1 MTEKAKINQIVAD
14 WKKLETA
21 KEKEAFLKKV
31 KAGVAAKSASEL
43 AQGVKAIGEVV
54 HDLHGEVMQ
63 SSLETAAIE
72 VFPADDEEAR
82 LVEALLA
89 RMGVRYKVA

>member
-14 WKKLETA
+14 WKKLETEH
-21 KEKEAFLKKV
+21 EKEAFLKKV
-31 KAGVAAKSASEL
+31 KTGVATKSAGEL
-43 AQGVKAIGEVV
+43 VQAVKTIGEVV

-63 SSLETAAIE
+63 SFPETAAIE
-72 VFPADDEEAR
+72 VFPANAEEAR
-82 LVEALLA
+82 LVEAMLA

>member
-1 MTEKAKINQIVAD
+1 MTEKAKIHQIVAD
-14 WKKLETA
+14 WKKLETEH
-21 KEKEAFLKKV
+21 EKEAFLKKV
-31 KAGVAAKSASEL
+31 KAGVSAKSAGKL
-43 AQGVKAIGEVV
+43 AEGVKAIGEVV

-63 SSLETAAIE
+63 SSQEMAAIE
-72 VFPADDEEAR
+72 VFPVDAEEAR